1 MRPLHPIPQMTTGE
15 LENWRK
21 ELSDKISS
29 LTGAART
36 RIQDQLYQVLD
47 EQDER
52 AAIAA
57 RAYVHEEG

>member
-1 MRPLHPIPQMTTGE
+1 MTTGE